1 MNANMN
7 MDKDMETNTDADTD
21 THTTAD
27 EAVLSVAFEDTE
39 SMKRLPVLAL
49 KIFCISDEEAMLS
62 HAKF

>member
-7 MDKDMETNTDADTD
+7 MDKDMETNTDADAD

-27 EAVLSVAFEDTE
+27 EAALSVAFEDTE
-39 SMKRLPVLAL
+39 SMKRLLAL
-49 KIFCISDEEAMLS
+49 MIFCISDEEATLS